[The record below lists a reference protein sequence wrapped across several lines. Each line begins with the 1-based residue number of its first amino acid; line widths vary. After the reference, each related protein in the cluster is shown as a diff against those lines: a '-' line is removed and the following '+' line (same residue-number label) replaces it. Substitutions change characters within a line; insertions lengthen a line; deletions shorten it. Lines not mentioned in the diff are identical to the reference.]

1 MGVEM
6 IIQLA
11 FGLIKALPQL
21 VAALPQIVSAVI
33 VGIGKAAISIVE
45 VGKNIVV
52 GLWDGIA
59 SMMSWIKEK
68 ISGFVGG
75 IVNNVK
81 GVLGIQSPS
90 TVFAGIGTNMSLSL
104 GEGFTKAMSSVKE
117 DMSKSIPTDF
127 DINANIRNRT
137 TFGNGANIS
146 NNFNIANMV
155 VRNDSDIKNIARELY
170 LLQTR
175 SDRGY
180 AI

>member
-1 MGVEM
+1 
-6 IIQLA
+6 
-11 FGLIKALPQL
+11 
-21 VAALPQIVSAVI
+21 
-33 VGIGKAAISIVE
+33 
-45 VGKNIVV
+45 
-52 GLWDGIA
+52 
-59 SMMSWIKEK
+59 
-68 ISGFVGG
+68 
-75 IVNNVK
+75 
-81 GVLGIQSPS
+81 
-90 TVFAGIGTNMSLSL
+90 MSLSL